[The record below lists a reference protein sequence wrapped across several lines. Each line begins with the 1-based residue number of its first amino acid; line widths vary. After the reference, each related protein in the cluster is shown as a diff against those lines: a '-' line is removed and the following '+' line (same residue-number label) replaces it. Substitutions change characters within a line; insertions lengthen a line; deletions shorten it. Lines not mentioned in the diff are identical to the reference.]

1 MLVMVM
7 TMLGVMVM
15 TRFEMLAGHAH
26 STTCLM
32 KHSLDDASN
41 VVTLPNLGL
50 E

>member
-1 MLVMVM
+1 MVM
-7 TMLGVMVM
+7 TMFRVMVM
-15 TRFEMLAGHAH
+15 TRFEVMAGHAH

-41 VVTLPNLGL
+41 VVTLPKLGL